1 MNICVNIFNQKKMRS
16 LNKTMLIGHLAADP
30 ELKKTSSGI
39 AVAYFPVATNR
50 DWITSDGEKKESV
63 DYHKVIAWRKL
74 ADICAQHLVKGSPV
88 YIEGRLQNNS
98 YEDKDGK
105 KHYGTEIVL
114 DELNVLV
121 YKRKKDGI
129 EVNIKNVSE
138 DKNEKEK

>member
-1 MNICVNIFNQKKMRS
+1 MVSGYFLTQKDMRS
-16 LNKTMLIGHLAADP
+16 LNKMMLIGHLAADP
-30 ELKKTSSGI
+30 DLKRTASGI
-39 AVAYFPVATNR
+39 SVAYFPVATNR
-50 DWITSDGEKKESV
+50 DWTTSEGEKKQAV

-88 YIEGRLQNNS
+88 YVEGRLQNTS

-129 EVNIKNVSE
+129 EVNVKDVTE
-138 DKNEKEK
+138 EKDK